1 MNTKKVVA
9 RLTKLYPGKNIV
21 LNSPEFPLEVICEL
35 DAVSQTHA
43 IGVID
48 FIRPHYHKINT
59 EIYEVIKGELIVYLK
74 GETVL
79 LKKGEKIKIKPH
91 EVHSGVGKETWI
103 NVYSKPG
110 WKLEDHIMV
119 KNIEDK

>member
-1 MNTKKVVA
+1 MA

-21 LNSPEFPLEVICEL
+21 LNSPEFHSEVICEL

-91 EVHSGVGKETWI
+91 EVHSLARERNDG
-103 NVYSKPG
+103 
-110 WKLEDHIMV
+110 
-119 KNIEDK
+119 